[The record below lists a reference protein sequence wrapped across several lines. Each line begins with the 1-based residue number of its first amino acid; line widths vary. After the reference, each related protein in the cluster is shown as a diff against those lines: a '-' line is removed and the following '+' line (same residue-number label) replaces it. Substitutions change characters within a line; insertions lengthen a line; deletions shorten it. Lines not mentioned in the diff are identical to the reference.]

1 MKRDLE
7 NQIRGL
13 LKNLGL
19 IIATARGQ
27 AFHARSPRLRMGLLS
42 SLLSAPG
49 IRRETREVRDRAAR

>member
-27 AFHARSPRLRMGLLS
+27 AFHARVQELVGGKPFLAVAVLPLL
-42 SLLSAPG
+42 
-49 IRRETREVRDRAAR
+49 ETRNEIVR